1 MLFEVSRQS
10 LGSRE
15 MAKKL
20 RSKGFEVSR
29 YKAVKIMARLKLQA
43 KQRVAYKV
51 TTKRK
56 HSDAVAANLLNQNFN
71 PMGQDQIWAGDITH
85 LKTAKG
91 WVYLAI
97 VMGLYSS
104 RIIGSA
110 TDKHMTTDLISRAM
124 VMAYNLRQ
132 PFKGLVFHSDRGSQ
146 YTSKPYRKLLIDYGI
161 RAFMGD
167 AGACWKSLP
176 HEVLWV
182 QCCGRALLR
191 KFKARLDIQSARA
204 DPRTYDE

>member
-1 MLFEVSRQS
+1 
-10 LGSRE
+10 
-15 MAKKL
+15 
-20 RSKGFEVSR
+20 
-29 YKAVKIMARLKLQA
+29 MARLKLQT

-56 HSDAVAANLLNQNFN
+56 HSDAVAANLVNQNFN
-71 PMGQDQIWAGDITH
+71 PMGQDQIWAGDITY
-85 LKTAKG
+85 LKIAKG